1 MEQRSQRSLSNKNRK
16 GLSQMKDAPIED
28 RRQGNSNDEY
38 KLPESIN
45 KSAKKSENL
54 TTKSRQSTCFTTLT
68 VKHGKRKANTSIGD
82 PAAKISRGTRN
93 SNYTESTRG
102 KGRSINTSIA
112 TNRYKNLTTTT
123 DPEDHV
129 SRLSSKVNKPMT
141 GRTMKRRIPTLVK
154 DRLSQ

>member
-1 MEQRSQRSLSNKNRK
+1 MELRSQRSLSNKNRK

-28 RRQGNSNDEY
+28 RRQGNGNDEH

-45 KSAKKSENL
+45 KSAKKSDHF
-54 TTKSRQSTCFTTLT
+54 TTKTSQHI

-82 PAAKISRGTRN
+82 PAAKISRGKQN
-93 SNYTESTRG
+93 SKYTESTRG

-141 GRTMKRRIPTLVK
+141 GRTMKRRIPTVAK

>member
-1 MEQRSQRSLSNKNRK
+1 MELRSQRSLSNKNRK

-28 RRQGNSNDEY
+28 RRQGNGNDEH

-54 TTKSRQSTCFTTLT
+54 TTKSRQSTLT

-102 KGRSINTSIA
+102 KERSINTSIA
-112 TNRYKNLTTTT
+112 TDTKSDDDNEPGRSR
-123 DPEDHV
+123 V
-129 SRLSSKVNKPMT
+129 ST
-141 GRTMKRRIPTLVK
+141 HIEG
-154 DRLSQ
+154 Q